1 MDKMMDDDGLETISI
16 LSSTTVETIGFSQIK
31 LR

>member
-1 MDKMMDDDGLETISI
+1 MDETMDDDRIETISI
-16 LSSTTVETIGFSQIK
+16 LSSTTIETIGFLPIK

>member
-1 MDKMMDDDGLETISI
+1 MDETMDDDGIETISI
-16 LSSTTVETIGFSQIK
+16 LSSTTVETIGFSSIK